1 MIKTLKGN
9 KQQFKI
15 PMPEGKKCIQKD
27 NSSGVDCLLFT
38 EKRMHA
44 IENIWENGEKQE
56 VEEYVLPL
64 KSDNEIKG
72 RQVHIL
78 LNQTWWLN

>member
-56 VEEYVLPL
+56 VERERTELLLSSKEQMVL
-64 KSDNEIKG
+64 S
-72 RQVHIL
+72 
-78 LNQTWWLN
+78 W

>member
-38 EKRMHA
+38 EKRMDA

-56 VEEYVLPL
+56 VERERTESLLSSKEQMVL
-64 KSDNEIKG
+64 S
-72 RQVHIL
+72 
-78 LNQTWWLN
+78 W